1 MGSCSPFANAETTT
15 KIDPIRLI
23 QKPAHFRRYL
33 AMSLQ
38 SIRRILGI
46 PLAALL
52 LLTLLPAARPAAADT
67 IPQYHLVDLYRR
79 ALDRAEQIQQARESV
94 YITRQTKAQALS
106 VLQPRVTAF
115 GDATRYAHK
124 EIYMGNR
131 ITPESEIAWGVRMDQ
146 SFTLNGRELTA
157 LEIAKTDIQRSEY
170 NLDATTEAYLF
181 EIASA
186 FYDVLKAE
194 EAVAISRANVE
205 RLETQVNSVK
215 ARLRLEEVAKT
226 ELFRT
231 NAELS
236 GAERDVIVAQNLLRL
251 ARAVLARLVDLPQT
265 FALIP
270 PPDSTIADEASDLA
284 TLKLKAFDHRSEMKA
299 LNLAVDL
306 AVKEVQYTRGDY
318 WPSVG
323 VTGMYANS
331 DAEPAEPYEPIESL
345 SVGLNLTFRI
355 YDGGLR
361 RANLEQALARERQA
375 KQQQRDTARAIAVEV
390 ERAFLGLST
399 RKSTLAALE
408 EQLRFARENFTA
420 VERQFNYG
428 LANSVDVVDA
438 NTLLTTAERQLAD
451 ARLSLALSRL
461 ELQRATGT
469 FLVAHG
475 PKSENP

>member
-1 MGSCSPFANAETTT
+1 MSLH
-15 KIDPIRLI
+15 PIRRRLRILSRTLLLPLTLI
-23 QKPAHFRRYL
+23 QL
-33 AMSLQ
+33 AFWSAA
-38 SIRRILGI
+38 
-46 PLAALL
+46 PL
-52 LLTLLPAARPAAADT
+52 AAADT
-67 IPQYHLVDLYRR
+67 VPRYRLADLYQR
-79 ALDRAEQIQQARESV
+79 ALDRAEQIQQAREAV
-94 YITRQTKAQALS
+94 FITRQTKAQALS

-115 GDATRYAHK
+115 GDATRYTHK
-124 EIYMGNR
+124 EVYMGNR
-131 ITPESEIAWGVRMDQ
+131 ITPESEVAWGVRMDQ

-170 NLDATTEAYLF
+170 DLDATTEAYLF

-194 EAVAISRANVE
+194 EAVAISQANVR

-215 ARLRLEEVAKT
+215 ARLKLEEVAKT

-251 ARAVLARLVDLPQT
+251 ARAVLARLVDLPET
-265 FALIP
+265 FALAA
-270 PPDSTIADEASDLA
+270 PPDKAIADEASDLEA
-284 TLKLKAFDHRSEMKA
+284 RDLETLKLKALDQRAEMKA

-306 AVKEVQYTRGDY
+306 AAKEVQYTRGDY

-323 VTGMYANS
+323 LTGMYANS
-331 DAEPAEPYEPIESL
+331 DAEPSEPYEPVENL

-361 RANLEQALARERQA
+361 RANLEQALARQRQA
-375 KQQQRDTARAIAVEV
+375 KQQQRDTARAIIVEV
-390 ERAFLGLST
+390 ERAFLSLST

-408 EQLRFARENFTA
+408 EQLRFAIENFSA

-461 ELQRATGT
+461 ELERATGS

-475 PKSENP
+475 PKDP